1 LKKRGKVLN
10 LFLIWGLAIE
20 GKSMPLIKFFCCLDV
35 YLKLYLRLKL
45 SRVNGLFYII
55 YMFYLY
61 LVVLFVWI

>member
-1 LKKRGKVLN
+1 M
-10 LFLIWGLAIE
+10 E

-45 SRVNGLFYII
+45 SRVNGLFCII